1 MIVWGMKTEAV
12 FDVWSIEH
20 LMMGRSLSAFSFMI
34 IARWNKRETISISL
48 QKKISFT
55 MVLMTALFWETLE
68 HYLEL
73 GLLGTQITYWFQ
85 GVEHWS
91 NRIISDNVM
100 VALGW
105 FIYTRKSKMVW
116 FARIFSFVWAFFHI
130 IIFPHSMYL
139 HELYGK

>member
-48 QKKISFT
+48 QNKISFT

-91 NRIISDNVM
+91 NRIISDNMM

-105 FIYTRKSKMVW
+105 FIYIRKNKMVW